1 MPAVTDTVISGP
13 YLLAALLALARRRGV
28 VRLAV
33 RDPAG
38 PRLPV
43 LPRRAGR
50 RGGRRRRAQCRQ
62 ARPGRVSTAR
72 APRCRPIR
80 CQPEPVGPVGGS
92 VWPCAAGPCWPRRC
106 SWLGFT
112 VVFVAQSV
120 AVVGLSRALLA
131 NNETLMRVGGAVT
144 VVMGLVMLGLIRPLQ
159 TERRLHVRP
168 TGRILGAPLLGAVF
182 AFGWTVCLGPTL
194 VGVLSLANATDWGGS
209 AWRGLSLVIFYCA
222 GLGIP
227 FLLLAFGFGWA
238 TGAMGFLR
246 RHTRT
251 IQLIGAISL
260 IVLGPADA
268 DRAVGHVH
276 RLAAGPDRRRRD
288 GAVGDRPR
296 QHASRPTPI
305 CRSTRT
311 RSAGGPAAAATAAG
325 LRRPAAGRRPQH
337 LAAAD
342 QHAGRADP
350 AVPAGVGVAARGA
363 AAAVVAELGEDRAVP
378 AGLPDPRARS
388 WIGSASS
395 RSSPRPGTRR
405 STWPCSCR

>member
-13 YLLAALLALARRRGV
+13 YLLAALLAVGAGAVSFASPCVIPLVPGYLSYLAGLVGAEAAVATTVPVRTGPGVAVEPTGTGRRVG
-28 VRLAV
+28 LAV
-33 RDPAG
+33 RSRA
-38 PRLPV
+38 V
-43 LPRRAGR
+43 LA
-50 RGGRRRRAQCRQ
+50 
-62 ARPGRVSTAR
+62 TALFV
-72 APRCRPIR
+72 A
-80 CQPEPVGPVGGS
+80 
-92 VWPCAAGPCWPRRC
+92 
-106 SWLGFT
+106 GFT

-209 AWRGLSLVIFYCA
+209 AWRGLSLVVCYCA

-260 IVLGPADA
+260 IVLG
-268 DRAVGHVH
+268 
-276 RLAAGPDRRRRD
+276 LLML
-288 GAVGDRPR
+288 
-296 QHASRPTPI
+296 T
-305 CRSTRT
+305 
-311 RSAGGPAAAATAAG
+311 G
-325 LRRPAAGRRPQH
+325 LWGTFIAWLQGRI
-337 LAAAD
+337 
-342 QHAGRADP
+342 
-350 AVPAGVGVAARGA
+350 AGVGTV
-363 AAAVVAELGEDRAVP
+363 L
-378 AGLPDPRARS
+378 
-388 WIGSASS
+388 
-395 RSSPRPGTRR
+395 
-405 STWPCSCR
+405 

>member
-1 MPAVTDTVISGP
+1 MPTVTDTVISGP
-13 YLLAALLALARRRGV
+13 YLLAALLAVGAGAVSFASPCVIPLVPGYLSYLAGLVGAEAAVAVPTVPARPVVPGLKPTAAGVPVATDPIAGPDPVSPGRRVG
-28 VRLAV
+28 LAV
-33 RDPAG
+33 RSRA
-38 PRLPV
+38 V
-43 LPRRAGR
+43 LA
-50 RGGRRRRAQCRQ
+50 
-62 ARPGRVSTAR
+62 TALFV
-72 APRCRPIR
+72 A
-80 CQPEPVGPVGGS
+80 
-92 VWPCAAGPCWPRRC
+92 
-106 SWLGFT
+106 GFT

-260 IVLGPADA
+260 IVLG
-268 DRAVGHVH
+268 
-276 RLAAGPDRRRRD
+276 LLML
-288 GAVGDRPR
+288 
-296 QHASRPTPI
+296 T
-305 CRSTRT
+305 
-311 RSAGGPAAAATAAG
+311 G
-325 LRRPAAGRRPQH
+325 LWGTFIAWLQGRI
-337 LAAAD
+337 
-342 QHAGRADP
+342 
-350 AVPAGVGVAARGA
+350 AGVGTV
-363 AAAVVAELGEDRAVP
+363 L
-378 AGLPDPRARS
+378 
-388 WIGSASS
+388 
-395 RSSPRPGTRR
+395 
-405 STWPCSCR
+405 

>member
-13 YLLAALLALARRRGV
+13 YLLAALLAVCAGAVSFASPCVIPLVPGYLSYLAGLVGAEAAVATAVPTAPIVPTVPAGTGRVPSPASSPLTPPTSGPPAPRPELMSTGRRVG
-28 VRLAV
+28 LAV
-33 RDPAG
+33 RSRA
-38 PRLPV
+38 V
-43 LPRRAGR
+43 LA
-50 RGGRRRRAQCRQ
+50 
-62 ARPGRVSTAR
+62 TALFV
-72 APRCRPIR
+72 A
-80 CQPEPVGPVGGS
+80 
-92 VWPCAAGPCWPRRC
+92 
-106 SWLGFT
+106 GFT

-120 AVVGLSRALLA
+120 AVVGLSRALLS

-159 TERRLHVRP
+159 NERRLHVRP

-260 IVLGPADA
+260 IVLGLLMLTGMWGTFIAW
-268 DRAVGHVH
+268 
-276 RLAAGPDRRRRD
+276 L
-288 GAVGDRPR
+288 
-296 QHASRPTPI
+296 Q
-305 CRSTRT
+305 
-311 RSAGGPAAAATAAG
+311 
-325 LRRPAAGRRPQH
+325 GRI
-337 LAAAD
+337 
-342 QHAGRADP
+342 
-350 AVPAGVGVAARGA
+350 AGVGTV
-363 AAAVVAELGEDRAVP
+363 L
-378 AGLPDPRARS
+378 
-388 WIGSASS
+388 
-395 RSSPRPGTRR
+395 
-405 STWPCSCR
+405 